1 MNFLLKRLEL
11 LTSHPEMRENMRELL
26 RYLAFLVALITT
38 YAVLF
43 HVIMLYVEG
52 QEHSWFTGFYW
63 ALVVMTTLGFGDVTF
78 TSDIGRLF
86 SVVVLLS
93 GVVFLLVMLPFLFIR
108 LFYTP
113 WLEARVRILAPREA
127 PPAASGHVIIIEY
140 DAIAVGLVQRLAAE
154 GIPCFT
160 IEPDPVKAARLMGDG
175 VPVVAGEID
184 EQATYERLRADTA
197 RLVFAN
203 GTDTANTNVTLT
215 VREVAAGVP
224 IVATAEDEDSIDI
237 LELSGAST
245 VLPLKRQLGEYL
257 ASRVDAGRVEAH
269 VVGAIHGLQ
278 IAELPARDTP
288 FAGMKV
294 RETHLRER
302 TGLTVAGLWERGRL
316 QPAYPDTRIDAG
328 SVLVLTGTAERIAAL
343 TRLLPGRT
351 DLTRPV
357 LVIGAGAV
365 GRAAVA
371 ALHRKGFIVHVIDR
385 DEAALARMADHAQA
399 VFAGD
404 ANNRQ
409 LIERAGIGNAG
420 SVLLTSNDDAVNI
433 YLAVY
438 CRRLNPDARIVSRI
452 ARNEESIHRAGADF
466 VLSDATIGVEAVM
479 SLLDGHDPVLLGEGV
494 RLFTVGV
501 PPVLAGR
508 PLRDSGIGS
517 QTGMSVIAVRR
528 GEEYISTLTGETV
541 LPPDGEL
548 LMLGSLH
555 QRRSFGSAFDS
566 GRTHQ

>member
-1 MNFLLKRLEL
+1 MTFLLKRLAV

-26 RYLAFLVALITT
+26 RYLVFLGLLITA

-52 QEHSWFTGFYW
+52 QAHSWLTGFYW
-63 ALVVMTTLGFGDVTF
+63 TLVVMTTLGFGDVTF
-78 TSDIGRLF
+78 ASDVGRVF

-127 PPAASGHVIIIEY
+127 APDASGHVIIIEY

-154 GIPCFT
+154 GVSCFT
-160 IEPDPVKAARLMGDG
+160 IEPDPVQAARLLGDG
-175 VPVVAGEID
+175 VPVVAGAID
-184 EQATYERLRADTA
+184 EQATYERLRVGAA

-215 VREVAAGVP
+215 VREVAAGTP
-224 IVATAEDEDSIDI
+224 IVAIAEHEDSIDI
-237 LELSGAST
+237 LELSGANT

-257 ASRVDAGRVEAH
+257 ASRVDAGRAEAH
-269 VVGAIHGLQ
+269 VVAAIHDLQ

-288 FAGMKV
+288 FAGMQV

-316 QPAYPDTRIDAG
+316 QPAYPDTRIDPG
-328 SVLVLTGTAERIAAL
+328 SVLVVTGTAQRIAGL
-343 TRLLPGRT
+343 TELLPGRT
-351 DLTRPV
+351 DMTRPV
-357 LVIGAGAV
+357 LLIGAGAV
-365 GRAAVA
+365 GQAAAA
-371 ALHRKGFIVHVIDR
+371 ALRRKGFTVHAIDR
-385 DEAALARMADHAQA
+385 DEAALARMAAAGHE

-404 ANNRQ
+404 AANRQ
-409 LIERAGIGNAG
+409 LIERAGVGNAG
-420 SVLLTSNDDAVNI
+420 SVLLTSNDDAMNI

-438 CRRLNPDARIVSRI
+438 CRRLNPDVRIVSRI
-452 ARNEESIHRAGADF
+452 ARNQEAIHRAGADF

-479 SLLDGHDPVLLGEGV
+479 SLLDGHEPVLLGEGV

-501 PPVLAGR
+501 PAALGGR

-517 QTGMSVIAVRR
+517 RTGMSVIAVRH

-541 LPPDGEL
+541 LPPGGEL
-548 LMLGSLH
+548 LMLGSLN
-555 QRRSFGSAFDS
+555 QRRSFGAAFD
-566 GRTHQ
+566 THRPQ

>member
-1 MNFLLKRLEL
+1 MTFLLKRLAV

-26 RYLAFLVALITT
+26 RYLVFLGLLITA
-38 YAVLF
+38 YAVVF

-52 QEHSWFTGFYW
+52 QAHSWLTGFYW
-63 ALVVMTTLGFGDVTF
+63 TLVVMTTLGFGDVTF
-78 TSDIGRLF
+78 ASDAGRVF

-127 PPAASGHVIIIEY
+127 PPEASGHVIITEY
-140 DAIAVGLVQRLAAE
+140 DAIGVGLVQRLAAE

-160 IEPDPVKAARLMGDG
+160 IEPDPVKAARLLGDG

-184 EQATYERLRADTA
+184 EQATYERLRADA
-197 RLVFAN
+197 AGLVFAN

-215 VREVAAGVP
+215 VREVAADTP
-224 IVATAEDEDSIDI
+224 IVAIAEHEDSIDI
-237 LELSGAST
+237 LELSGANT

-257 ASRVDAGRVEAH
+257 ASRVDAGRAEAH
-269 VVGAIHGLQ
+269 VVAAIHDLQ

-316 QPAYPDTRIDAG
+316 QPAYPDTRIDPG
-328 SVLVLTGTAERIAAL
+328 SVLVVTGTAQRIAGL
-343 TRLLPGRT
+343 TELLPGRT
-351 DLTRPV
+351 DMTRPV
-357 LVIGAGAV
+357 LLIGAGAV
-365 GRAAVA
+365 GQAAGA
-371 ALHRKGFIVHVIDR
+371 ALRRKGFTVHAIDR
-385 DEAALARMADHAQA
+385 DESALARMAAAGHE

-404 ANNRQ
+404 AANRQ
-409 LIERAGIGNAG
+409 LIERAGVGNAG
-420 SVLLTSNDDAVNI
+420 SVLLTSNDDAMNI

-438 CRRLNPDARIVSRI
+438 CRRLNPDVRIVSRI
-452 ARNEESIHRAGADF
+452 ARNQEAIHRAGADF

-479 SLLDGHDPVLLGEGV
+479 SLLDGHEPVLLGEGV

-501 PPVLAGR
+501 PAALGGR

-517 QTGMSVIAVRR
+517 RTGMSVIAVRH
-528 GEEYISTLTGETV
+528 GEEYISTLTGETI
-541 LPPDGEL
+541 LPPGGEL

-555 QRRSFGSAFDS
+555 QRRSFGAAFD
-566 GRTHQ
+566 THRPQ

>member
-1 MNFLLKRLEL
+1 MTFLLRRLAVF
-11 LTSHPEMRENMRELL
+11 TSHPEMRANMLAL
-26 RYLAFLVALITT
+26 FRYLVFLGLLVSA
-38 YAVLF
+38 YSGLF
-43 HVIMLYVEG
+43 HFIMLRVEG

-63 ALVVMTTLGFGDVTF
+63 TLVVMTTLGFGDITF
-78 TSDIGRLF
+78 ASDIGRSF
-86 SVVVLLS
+86 SLVVLLS

-113 WLEARVRILAPREA
+113 WLEARVRILAPREV
-127 PPAASGHVIIIEY
+127 PFTTSGHVIIIEY
-140 DAIAVGLVQRLAAE
+140 DAIAVGLVRRLADE

-160 IEPDPVKAARLMGDG
+160 IEPDPVKAARLLGDG

-184 EQATYERLRADTA
+184 EQATYERLRAGAA

-215 VREVAAGVP
+215 VREVAADTP

-237 LELSGAST
+237 LELSGATT
-245 VLPLKRQLGEYL
+245 VLPLKKQLGEYL

-269 VVGAIHGLQ
+269 VVGAIHDLQ

-288 FAGMKV
+288 FAGMQI

-302 TGLTVAGLWERGRL
+302 TGLSVAGLWERGRL
-316 QPAYPDTRIDAG
+316 RPAYPDTRIDHG
-328 SVLVLTGTAERIAAL
+328 SVLVVTGREAHIAAL
-343 TRLLPGRT
+343 TGLLPGRT
-351 DLTRPV
+351 DPTRPV
-357 LVIGAGAV
+357 LLIGV
-365 GRAAVA
+365 GSVGQAAAA
-371 ALHRKGFIVHVIDR
+371 ALHRKGIIVHAIDR
-385 DEAALARMADHAQA
+385 DEAALEKIAGHAQE

-404 ANNRQ
+404 AANRQ
-409 LIERAGIGNAG
+409 LIERAGVGRAG
-420 SVLLTSNDDAVNI
+420 SVLLTSNNDDVNI

-438 CRRLNPDARIVSRI
+438 CRRLNPDVRIVSRI
-452 ARNEESIHRAGADF
+452 TRNLEAIHRAGADF
-466 VLSDATIGVEAVM
+466 VMSDTAIGVEAVI

-501 PPVLAGR
+501 PRSLAGR

-517 QTGMSVIAVRR
+517 RTGMSVI
-528 GEEYISTLTGETV
+528 GIQQGGQYISTLTAESI

-548 LMLGSLH
+548 LLLGSLH
-555 QRRSFGSAFDS
+555 QRRTFGEAFDS
-566 GRTHQ
+566 SRSH

>member
-1 MNFLLKRLEL
+1 MNFLLKRLAV
-11 LTSHPEMRENMRELL
+11 LTSHPEMRENIRELL
-26 RYLAFLVALITT
+26 RYLAFLGLLITA

-52 QEHSWFTGFYW
+52 QAHSWLTGFYW
-63 ALVVMTTLGFGDVTF
+63 TLVVMTTLGFGDVTF
-78 TSDIGRLF
+78 ASDVGRVF

-154 GIPCFT
+154 GVSCFT
-160 IEPDPVKAARLMGDG
+160 IEPDPVQAARLLGDG
-175 VPVVAGEID
+175 VPVVAGAID
-184 EQATYERLRADTA
+184 EQATYERLRVGAA

-215 VREVAAGVP
+215 VREVAAGTP
-224 IVATAEDEDSIDI
+224 IVAIAEHEDSIDI
-237 LELSGAST
+237 LELSGANT

-257 ASRVDAGRVEAH
+257 ASRVDAGRAEAH
-269 VVGAIHGLQ
+269 VVAAIHDLQ

-288 FAGMKV
+288 FAGMQV

-316 QPAYPDTRIDAG
+316 QPAYPDTRIDPG
-328 SVLVLTGTAERIAAL
+328 SVLVVTGTAQRIAGL
-343 TRLLPGRT
+343 TELLPGRT
-351 DLTRPV
+351 DMTRPV
-357 LVIGAGAV
+357 LLIGAGAV
-365 GRAAVA
+365 GQAAAA
-371 ALHRKGFIVHVIDR
+371 ALRRKGFTVHAIDR
-385 DEAALARMADHAQA
+385 DESALAMMAADGHE

-404 ANNRQ
+404 AANRQ
-409 LIERAGIGNAG
+409 LIERAGVGNAG
-420 SVLLTSNDDAVNI
+420 SVLLTSNDDAMNI

-438 CRRLNPDARIVSRI
+438 CRRLNPDVRIVSRI
-452 ARNEESIHRAGADF
+452 ARNQEAIHRAGADF

-479 SLLDGHDPVLLGEGV
+479 SLLDGHEPVLLGEGV

-501 PPVLAGR
+501 PAALGGR

-517 QTGMSVIAVRR
+517 RTGMSVIAVRH

-541 LPPDGEL
+541 LPPGGEL
-548 LMLGSLH
+548 LMLGSLN
-555 QRRSFGSAFDS
+555 QRRSFGAAFD
-566 GRTHQ
+566 THRPQ

>member
-26 RYLAFLVALITT
+26 RYLAFLGLLITA
-38 YAVLF
+38 YAAAF

-52 QEHSWFTGFYW
+52 QEHSWITGFYW
-63 ALVVMTTLGFGDVTF
+63 TLVVMTTLGFGDVTF
-78 TSDIGRLF
+78 ATDVGRIF
-86 SVVVLLS
+86 SLVVLLS

-127 PPAASGHVIIIEY
+127 PPDAADHVIIIEY

-160 IEPDPVKAARLMGDG
+160 IEPDPVKAARLLGDG

-184 EQATYERLRADTA
+184 EQATYERLRAGAA

-203 GTDTANTNVTLT
+203 DTDTANTNVTLT
-215 VREVAAGVP
+215 VREVAADTP
-224 IVATAEDEDSIDI
+224 IVATAEDEDSVDI

-245 VLPLKRQLGEYL
+245 VLPLKKQLGQYL
-257 ASRVDAGRVEAH
+257 ASRVDAGRAEAH

-316 QPAYPDTRIDAG
+316 EPAYPDTLIDPG
-328 SVLVLTGTAERIAAL
+328 SVLVVTGAAERIAAL
-343 TRLLPGRT
+343 TELLPGRT

-357 LVIGAGAV
+357 LVIGAGSV
-365 GRAAVA
+365 GQAAVA

-385 DEAALARMADHAQA
+385 DEAVLEQLADRAHA
-399 VFAGD
+399 VFAGE

-409 LIERAGIGNAG
+409 LIERAGVGNAG
-420 SVLLTSNDDAVNI
+420 SVLLTANDDDVNV

-438 CRRLNPDARIVSRI
+438 CRRLNPDVRIVSRI
-452 ARNEESIHRAGADF
+452 ARNKEAIHRAGADF

-494 RLFTVGV
+494 RLFTVSV
-501 PPVLAGR
+501 PAALGGR

-517 QTGMSVIAVRR
+517 RTGMSVIAVRR
-528 GEEYISTLTGETV
+528 GDEYISTLTAETV

-548 LMLGSLH
+548 LMLGSLR
-555 QRRSFGSAFDS
+555 QRRSFGAAFDS
-566 GRTHQ
+566 NRT

>member
-1 MNFLLKRLEL
+1 MTFLLRRLAVFA
-11 LTSHPEMRENMRELL
+11 SHPELRANMLAL
-26 RYLAFLVALITT
+26 FRYLAFLVLLISV
-38 YAVLF
+38 YSGLF
-43 HVIMLYVEG
+43 HLIMLQVEG
-52 QEHSWFTGFYW
+52 QEHSWLTGFYW
-63 ALVVMTTLGFGDVTF
+63 TLVVMTTLGFGDITF

-86 SVVVLLS
+86 SIVVLLS

-113 WLEARVRILAPREA
+113 WLEARVRILAPREV
-127 PPAASGHVIIIEY
+127 PDTMSGHVIIIEY
-140 DAIAVGLVQRLAAE
+140 DVIGVGLVQRLAAE

-160 IEPDPVKAARLMGDG
+160 IEPDPVRAARLLGDG

-184 EQATYERLRADTA
+184 VQATYERLRAGAA

-215 VREVAAGVP
+215 VREVAADAP

-237 LELSGAST
+237 LELSGATT
-245 VLPLKRQLGEYL
+245 VLPLKKQLGEYL

-269 VVGAIHGLQ
+269 VVGAIHDLQ

-288 FAGMKV
+288 FAGLQI

-302 TGLTVAGLWERGRL
+302 TGLSVAGLWERGRL
-316 QPAYPDTRIDAG
+316 LPAYPDTRIDPG
-328 SVLVLTGTAERIAAL
+328 SVLVVTGKAEQVAGLTS
-343 TRLLPGRT
+343 LLPGRT
-351 DLTRPV
+351 DPTRPV
-357 LVIGAGAV
+357 LLIGAGSV
-365 GRAAVA
+365 GQAAAA
-371 ALHRKGFIVHVIDR
+371 ALHRKGIIVHAIDR
-385 DEAALARMADHAQA
+385 DEAALEKIAGHAQE

-404 ANNRQ
+404 AANRQ
-409 LIERAGIGNAG
+409 LIERAGVGRAG
-420 SVLLTSNDDAVNI
+420 SVLLTSNNDDVNI

-438 CRRLNPDARIVSRI
+438 CRRLNPDVRIVSRI
-452 ARNEESIHRAGADF
+452 TRNLEAIHRAGADF
-466 VLSDATIGVEAVM
+466 VMSDTAIGVEAVI

-501 PPVLAGR
+501 PRSLAGR

-517 QTGMSVIAVRR
+517 RTGMSVI
-528 GEEYISTLTGETV
+528 GIQQGGQYISTLTAESI

-548 LMLGSLH
+548 LLLGSLH
-555 QRRSFGSAFDS
+555 QRRTFGEAFDS
-566 GRTHQ
+566 SRSH

>member
-1 MNFLLKRLEL
+1 MNFLLKRLAV
-11 LTSHPEMRENMRELL
+11 LTSHPEMRENIRELL
-26 RYLAFLVALITT
+26 RYLAFLGLLITA

-52 QEHSWFTGFYW
+52 QTHSWLTGFYW
-63 ALVVMTTLGFGDVTF
+63 TLVVMTTLGFGDVTF
-78 TSDIGRLF
+78 ASDVGRVF

-113 WLEARVRILAPREA
+113 WLEARVRILAPRAA
-127 PPAASGHVIIIEY
+127 PPGASGHVIIIEY

-160 IEPDPVKAARLMGDG
+160 IEPDPVKAARLLGDG

-184 EQATYERLRADTA
+184 EQGTYERLRVGAA
-197 RLVFAN
+197 GLVFAN

-215 VREVAAGVP
+215 VREVAAATP
-224 IVATAEDEDSIDI
+224 IVATAEDEDSVDI

-245 VLPLKRQLGEYL
+245 VLPLKKQLGEYL
-257 ASRVDAGRVEAH
+257 ASRVDAGRAEAH
-269 VVGAIHGLQ
+269 VVGAIHDLQ
-278 IAELPARDTP
+278 IAELPARDTS

-302 TGLTVAGLWERGRL
+302 IGLTVAGLWERGRL
-316 QPAYPDTRIDAG
+316 KPAYPDTLIDPG
-328 SVLVLTGTAERIAAL
+328 SVLVLTGTAARIAAL
-343 TRLLPGRT
+343 TDLLPGRT
-351 DLTRPV
+351 DLTLPV

-365 GRAAVA
+365 GQAAVA

-385 DEAALARMADHAQA
+385 DEAVLAQLADRAHA

-409 LIERAGIGNAG
+409 LIERAGVGSAG

-438 CRRLNPDARIVSRI
+438 CRRLNPDVRIVSRI
-452 ARNEESIHRAGADF
+452 ARNEEAIHRAGADF

-479 SLLDGHDPVLLGEGV
+479 SLLDGHEPVLLGEGV

-501 PPVLAGR
+501 PAALAGR

-517 QTGMSVIAVRR
+517 RTGMSVIAVRR
-528 GEEYISTLTGETV
+528 GEECISTLTGETV
-541 LPPDGEL
+541 LPPEGEL
-548 LMLGSLH
+548 LMLGSLQ
-555 QRRSFGSAFDS
+555 QRRSFGAAFD
-566 GRTHQ
+566 THRPQ

>member
-1 MNFLLKRLEL
+1 MLV
-11 LTSHPEMRENMRELL
+11 SQPQMRTNIRALL
-26 RYLAFLVALITT
+26 RYLAFLATLVTV
-38 YAVLF
+38 YAALF
-43 HVIMLYVEG
+43 HVIMLQVEG
-52 QEHSWFTGFYW
+52 QEHSWLTGFYW
-63 ALVVMTTLGFGDVTF
+63 TLVVMTTLGFGDITF
-78 TSDIGRLF
+78 ASDLGRVF
-86 SVVVLLS
+86 SIVVLLS
-93 GVVFLLVMLPFLFIR
+93 GVVFLLVLLPFLFIR

-113 WLEARVRILAPREA
+113 WLEARVRILAPREV
-127 PPAASGHVIIIEY
+127 PAAMADHVIIVEH
-140 DAIAVGLVQRLAAE
+140 DAIAMGLVQRLAAE
-154 GIPCFT
+154 GIPSFT
-160 IEPDPVKAARLMGDG
+160 IEPDPVKAARLLGDG
-175 VPVVAGEID
+175 VPVIAGEMD
-184 EQATYERLRADTA
+184 EQATYERLRADAA

-215 VREVAAGVP
+215 VREVASDTP
-224 IVATAEDEDSIDI
+224 IVATAVDEDSVDI

-257 ASRVDAGRVEAH
+257 ASRVDAGRAEAH
-269 VVGAIHGLQ
+269 VVGAIHDLQ

-294 RETHLRER
+294 RETHMRER
-302 TGLTVAGLWERGRL
+302 TGLTVAGLWQRGRL
-316 QPAYPDTRIDAG
+316 HPAYPETLIDPG
-328 SVLVLTGTAERIAAL
+328 SVLVFTGTADRIAAL
-343 TRLLPGRT
+343 TELLPGRT

-365 GRAAVA
+365 GRAAVS

-385 DEAALARMADHAQA
+385 DEAALAQLADRTHA

-409 LIERAGIGNAG
+409 LIERAGLGNAG

-438 CRRLNPDARIVSRI
+438 CRRLNPDVRIVSRI
-452 ARNEESIHRAGADF
+452 SRNQEAIHRAGADF

-479 SLLDGHDPVLLGEGV
+479 ALIDGHEPVLLGEGV
-494 RLFTVGV
+494 RLFTVSV
-501 PPVLAGR
+501 PAALAGL
-508 PLRDSGIGS
+508 PLRESGIGS
-517 QTGMSVIAVRR
+517 RTGMSVIALHH
-528 GEEYISTLTGETV
+528 GDEYVSTLTGETV

-555 QRRSFGSAFDS
+555 QRQAFGAAFDANRS
-566 GRTHQ
+566 Q

>member
-1 MNFLLKRLEL
+1 MTFLLKRLEL
-11 LTSHPEMRENMRELL
+11 LTSHPKMRENLRELL
-26 RYLAFLVALITT
+26 RYLAFLGLLITA

-52 QEHSWFTGFYW
+52 QAHSWLTGFYW
-63 ALVVMTTLGFGDVTF
+63 TLVVMTTLGFGDVTF
-78 TSDIGRLF
+78 ASDVGRVF

-113 WLEARVRILAPREA
+113 WLEALARIRAPREA
-127 PPAASGHVIIIEY
+127 PPGASDHVIIIEY
-140 DAIAVGLVQRLAAE
+140 DAIAVGLVQRLEAE
-154 GIPCFT
+154 GVPCFT
-160 IEPDPVKAARLMGDG
+160 IEPDPEKAARLLGDR
-175 VPVVAGEID
+175 VPVVAGAID
-184 EQATYERLRADTA
+184 ERATYERLRAGAA

-215 VREVAAGVP
+215 VREVTAGTP
-224 IVATAEDEDSIDI
+224 IVAIAEHEDSIDI
-237 LELSGAST
+237 LELSGATT
-245 VLPLKRQLGEYL
+245 VLPLKRRLGEYL
-257 ASRVDAGRVEAH
+257 ASRVDAGRAEAH
-269 VVGAIHGLQ
+269 VVGAIHDLQ

-316 QPAYPDTRIDAG
+316 QPAYPDTRIDPA
-328 SVLVLTGTAERIAAL
+328 SVLVVTGTAQRIAGL
-343 TRLLPGRT
+343 TELLPGRT
-351 DLTRPV
+351 DMTRPV
-357 LVIGAGAV
+357 LLIGAGAV
-365 GRAAVA
+365 GQAAAA
-371 ALHRKGFIVHVIDR
+371 ALRRKGFTVHAIDR
-385 DEAALARMADHAQA
+385 DESALARMAAAGHE

-404 ANNRQ
+404 AANRQ
-409 LIERAGIGNAG
+409 LIERAGVGNAG
-420 SVLLTSNDDAVNI
+420 SVLLTSNDDAMNI

-452 ARNEESIHRAGADF
+452 ARNQEAIHRAGADF

-479 SLLDGHDPVLLGEGV
+479 SLLDGHEPVLLGEGV

-501 PPVLAGR
+501 PAALGGR

-517 QTGMSVIAVRR
+517 RTGMSVIAVRH

-541 LPPDGEL
+541 LPPGGEL
-548 LMLGSLH
+548 LMLGSLD
-555 QRRSFGSAFDS
+555 QRRQFGAAFDS
-566 GRTHQ
+566 SRPQ

>member
-1 MNFLLKRLEL
+1 MTLFLKRLAIL
-11 LTSHPEMRENMRELL
+11 VGQPQMRANIRSLL
-26 RYLAFLVALITT
+26 RYLAFLVTLVAV
-38 YAVLF
+38 YAAVF
-43 HVIMLYVEG
+43 HVIMLEVEG
-52 QEHSWFTGFYW
+52 QQHSWVTGFYW
-63 ALVVMTTLGFGDVTF
+63 TLVVMTTLGFGDITF
-78 TSDIGRLF
+78 ASDLGRVF
-86 SVVVLLS
+86 SIVVLLS

-113 WLEARVRILAPREA
+113 WLESRVRILAPREA
-127 PPAASGHVIIIEY
+127 PPGVSGHVIIIEY

-160 IEPDPVKAARLMGDG
+160 IEPDPVKAARLLGDG

-184 EQATYERLRADTA
+184 EQATYERLRAGAA

-215 VREVAAGVP
+215 VREVAADTP
-224 IVATAEDEDSIDI
+224 IFATAEDEDSVDI

-257 ASRVDAGRVEAH
+257 ASRVDAGRAEAH
-269 VVGAIHGLQ
+269 VVAAIQDLQ
-278 IAELPARDTP
+278 IAELPARDTT

-316 QPAYPDTRIDAG
+316 QPAYPDTLIDPG
-328 SVLVLTGTAERIAAL
+328 SVLVVTGTAARIAAL
-343 TRLLPGRT
+343 TGLLPGRT

-365 GRAAVA
+365 GQAAVA
-371 ALHRKGFIVHVIDR
+371 ALRRKGLTVHVIDR
-385 DEAALARMADHAQA
+385 DEAVLAQLAERGHA

-409 LIERAGIGNAG
+409 LIERAGVGSAG
-420 SVLLTSNDDAVNI
+420 SVLLTSHDDAVNI

-438 CRRLNPDARIVSRI
+438 CRRLNPDVRIVSRI
-452 ARNEESIHRAGADF
+452 KRNEEAIHRAGADF

-479 SLLDGHDPVLLGEGV
+479 SLLDGHEPMLLGEGV

-501 PPVLAGR
+501 PAALAGK
-508 PLRDSGIGS
+508 PLRESGIGS
-517 QTGMSVIAVRR
+517 RTGMSVIAVRQ
-528 GEEYISTLTGETV
+528 GEECVSTLTGETV

-555 QRRSFGSAFDS
+555 QRRSFGAAFDAS
-566 GRTHQ
+566 RPQ

>member
-1 MNFLLKRLEL
+1 MTFLLKRLAA
-11 LTSHPEMRENMRELL
+11 LTSHPEMRENIRALF
-26 RYLAFLVALITT
+26 RYLAFLVALVTV

-43 HVIMLYVEG
+43 HFIMLRVEG
-52 QEHSWFTGFYW
+52 QEHSWVTGFYW
-63 ALVVMTTLGFGDVTF
+63 AVVVMTTLGFGDVTF
-78 TSDIGRLF
+78 ASDAGRVF
-86 SVVVLLS
+86 SVVVVLS

-127 PPAASGHVIIIEY
+127 PPEASGHVIITEY
-140 DAIAVGLVQRLAAE
+140 DAIGVGLVQRLAAE

-160 IEPDPVKAARLMGDG
+160 IEPDPVTAARLLGDG

-184 EQATYERLRADTA
+184 EQATYERLRADA
-197 RLVFAN
+197 AGLVFAN

-215 VREVAAGVP
+215 VREVAADTP
-224 IVATAEDEDSIDI
+224 IVAIAEHEDSIDI
-237 LELSGAST
+237 LELSGANT

-257 ASRVDAGRVEAH
+257 ASRVDAGRAEAH
-269 VVGAIHGLQ
+269 VVAAIHDLQ

-316 QPAYPDTRIDAG
+316 QPAYPDTRIDPG
-328 SVLVLTGTAERIAAL
+328 SVLVVTGTAQRIAGL
-343 TRLLPGRT
+343 TELLPGRT
-351 DLTRPV
+351 DMTRPV
-357 LVIGAGAV
+357 LLIGAGAV
-365 GRAAVA
+365 GQAAGA
-371 ALHRKGFIVHVIDR
+371 ALRRKGFTVHAIDR
-385 DEAALARMADHAQA
+385 DESALARMAAAGHE

-404 ANNRQ
+404 AANRQ
-409 LIERAGIGNAG
+409 LIERAGVGNAG
-420 SVLLTSNDDAVNI
+420 SVLLTSNDDAMNI

-438 CRRLNPDARIVSRI
+438 CRRLNPDVRIVSRI
-452 ARNEESIHRAGADF
+452 ARNQEAIHRAGADF

-479 SLLDGHDPVLLGEGV
+479 SLLDGHEPVLLGEGV

-501 PPVLAGR
+501 PAALGGR

-517 QTGMSVIAVRR
+517 RTGMSVIAVRH
-528 GEEYISTLTGETV
+528 GEEYISTLTGETI
-541 LPPDGEL
+541 LPPGGEL

-555 QRRSFGSAFDS
+555 QRRSFGAAFD
-566 GRTHQ
+566 THRPQ

>member
-1 MNFLLKRLEL
+1 MTFLIKRLAL
-11 LTSHPEMRENMRELL
+11 LTSHPEMRENMRALL
-26 RYLAFLVALITT
+26 RYLAFLGLLVSA

-52 QEHSWFTGFYW
+52 QEHSWITGFYW
-63 ALVVMTTLGFGDVTF
+63 TLVVMTTLGFGDVTF
-78 TSDIGRLF
+78 ASDIGRVF

-93 GVVFLLVMLPFLFIR
+93 GVVFLLVMLPFLFVR

-113 WLEARVRILAPREA
+113 WLEARVRILAPREV
-127 PPAASGHVIIIEY
+127 PDTASGHVIIIEY

-154 GIPCFT
+154 GISSFV

-184 EQATYERLRADTA
+184 ERTTYERLRADTA
-197 RLVFAN
+197 QLVFAN
-203 GTDTANTNVTLT
+203 GPDTANTNVTLT
-215 VREVAAGVP
+215 VREVAAGTP

-245 VLPLKRQLGEYL
+245 VLPLKKQLGEYL
-257 ASRVDAGRVEAH
+257 ASRVDAGRAEAH
-269 VVGAIHGLQ
+269 VVGAIHDLQ
-278 IAELPARDTP
+278 IAELPARDTS

-302 TGLTVAGLWERGRL
+302 IGLTVAGLWERGRL
-316 QPAYPDTRIDAG
+316 QPAYPDTLIDPG
-328 SVLVLTGTAERIAAL
+328 SVLVLTGTTERIAAL
-343 TRLLPGRT
+343 TDLLPGRT
-351 DLTRPV
+351 DLTLPV

-385 DEAALARMADHAQA
+385 DEAVLAQLADRAHA

-409 LIERAGIGNAG
+409 LIERAGVGSAG

-438 CRRLNPDARIVSRI
+438 CRRLNPDVRIVSRI
-452 ARNEESIHRAGADF
+452 ARNEEAIHRAGADF

-479 SLLDGHDPVLLGEGV
+479 SLLDGHEPVLLGEGV

-501 PPVLAGR
+501 PATLAGR

-528 GEEYISTLTGETV
+528 GEEYISTLTGETI

-555 QRRSFGSAFDS
+555 QRRSFGAAFD
-566 GRTHQ
+566 THRPQ

>member
-1 MNFLLKRLEL
+1 MTFLLKRLAV

-26 RYLAFLVALITT
+26 RYLLFLGLLITG

-52 QEHSWFTGFYW
+52 QAHSWLTGFYW
-63 ALVVMTTLGFGDVTF
+63 TLVVMTTLGFGDVTF
-78 TSDIGRLF
+78 ASDIGRVF

-127 PPAASGHVIIIEY
+127 PPAASGHVIVIEY

-154 GIPCFT
+154 GVPCFT
-160 IEPDPVKAARLMGDG
+160 IEPDPVQAARLLGDG
-175 VPVVAGEID
+175 VPVVAGAID
-184 EQATYERLRADTA
+184 EQATYERLRVGAA

-215 VREVAAGVP
+215 VREVAAGTP
-224 IVATAEDEDSIDI
+224 IVAIAEHEDSIDI
-237 LELSGAST
+237 LELSGANT

-257 ASRVDAGRVEAH
+257 ASRVDAGRAEAH
-269 VVGAIHGLQ
+269 VVAAIHDLQ

-288 FAGMKV
+288 FAGMQV

-316 QPAYPDTRIDAG
+316 QPAYPDTRIDPG
-328 SVLVLTGTAERIAAL
+328 SVLVVTGTAQRIAGL
-343 TRLLPGRT
+343 TELLPGRT
-351 DLTRPV
+351 DMTRPV
-357 LVIGAGAV
+357 LLIGAGAV
-365 GRAAVA
+365 GQAAAA
-371 ALHRKGFIVHVIDR
+371 ALRRKGFTVHAIDR
-385 DEAALARMADHAQA
+385 DEAALARMAAAGHE

-404 ANNRQ
+404 AANRQ
-409 LIERAGIGNAG
+409 LIERAGVGNAG
-420 SVLLTSNDDAVNI
+420 SVLLTSNDDAMNI

-438 CRRLNPDARIVSRI
+438 CRRLNPDVRIVSRI
-452 ARNEESIHRAGADF
+452 ARNQEAIHRAGADF

-479 SLLDGHDPVLLGEGV
+479 SLLDGHEPVLLGEGV

-501 PPVLAGR
+501 PAALGGR

-517 QTGMSVIAVRR
+517 RTGMSVIAVRH

-541 LPPDGEL
+541 LPPGGEL
-548 LMLGSLH
+548 LMLGSLN
-555 QRRSFGSAFDS
+555 QRRSFGAAFD
-566 GRTHQ
+566 THRPQ

>member
-1 MNFLLKRLEL
+1 MTLLIRRLAVL
-11 LTSHPEMRENMRELL
+11 VSQPEMRANIGELL
-26 RYLAFLVALITT
+26 RYLAFLVVLITV
-38 YAVLF
+38 YAGLF
-43 HVIMLYVEG
+43 HFIMLRFEG
-52 QEHSWFTGFYW
+52 QEHSWITGFYW

-78 TSDIGRLF
+78 ASDVGRVF
-86 SVVVLLS
+86 SLVVLLS

-113 WLEARVRILAPREA
+113 WIEARVRILAPREA
-127 PPAASGHVIIIEY
+127 PPKAAGHVIITEY

-154 GIPCFT
+154 GVPCFT
-160 IEPDPVKAARLMGDG
+160 IEPDPVKAARLLGDG
-175 VPVVAGEID
+175 VPVVAGKID
-184 EQATYERLRADTA
+184 ERATYERLRADA
-197 RLVFAN
+197 AGLVFAN

-215 VREVAAGVP
+215 VREVAAGTP
-224 IVATAEDEDSIDI
+224 IVATAENEDSVDI

-245 VLPLKRQLGEYL
+245 VLPLKKQLGEYM
-257 ASRVDAGRVEAH
+257 ASRVDAGRAEAH
-269 VVGAIHGLQ
+269 VVGAIHDLQ
-278 IAELPARDTP
+278 IAELPARDTS

-302 TGLTVAGLWERGRL
+302 IGLTVAGLWERGRL
-316 QPAYPDTRIDAG
+316 RPAYPDTLIDPG
-328 SVLVLTGTAERIAAL
+328 SVLVLTGTAAHIAAL
-343 TRLLPGRT
+343 TGLLPGRT
-351 DLTRPV
+351 DLTLPV

-385 DEAALARMADHAQA
+385 DEAVLAQLADHAHE

-404 ANNRQ
+404 AANRQ
-409 LIERAGIGNAG
+409 LIERAGVGRAG

-438 CRRLNPDARIVSRI
+438 CRRLNPDVRIVSRI
-452 ARNEESIHRAGADF
+452 ARNEEAIHRAGADF

-479 SLLDGHDPVLLGEGV
+479 SLLDGHEPVLLGEGV

-501 PPVLAGR
+501 PAALAGR

-528 GEEYISTLTGETV
+528 GEEYISTLTGETI

-555 QRRSFGSAFDS
+555 QRRSFGAAFD
-566 GRTHQ
+566 THRPQ

>member
-1 MNFLLKRLEL
+1 MTFLLRRLAVFA
-11 LTSHPEMRENMRELL
+11 SHPKLRANMLAL
-26 RYLAFLVALITT
+26 FRYLAFLVLLISV
-38 YAVLF
+38 YSGLF
-43 HVIMLYVEG
+43 HFIMLQVEG
-52 QEHSWFTGFYW
+52 QAHSWLTGFYW
-63 ALVVMTTLGFGDVTF
+63 TLVVMTTLGFGDITF

-86 SVVVLLS
+86 SIVVLLS

-113 WLEARVRILAPREA
+113 WLEARVRILAPREV
-127 PPAASGHVIIIEY
+127 PATMSGHVIIVEY
-140 DAIAVGLVQRLAAE
+140 DAVAVGLVQRLAAE

-160 IEPDPVKAARLMGDG
+160 IEPDPVKAARLLGDG

-184 EQATYERLRADTA
+184 EQATYERLRAGAA

-215 VREVAAGVP
+215 VREVAADTP

-237 LELSGAST
+237 LELSGATT
-245 VLPLKRQLGEYL
+245 VLPLKKQLGAYL
-257 ASRVDAGRVEAH
+257 ASRVDAGRAEAH
-269 VVGAIHGLQ
+269 VVGAIHNLQ

-288 FAGMKV
+288 FAGLQV

-302 TGLTVAGLWERGRL
+302 TGLSVAGLWERGRL
-316 QPAYPDTRIDAG
+316 RPAYPDTRIDHG
-328 SVLVLTGTAERIAAL
+328 SVLVVTGKAEQVAGL

-357 LVIGAGAV
+357 LLIGAGTV
-365 GRAAVA
+365 GRAAAA
-371 ALHRKGFIVHVIDR
+371 ALHRKGFIVHAIDR
-385 DEAALARMADHAQA
+385 DESALEKIAGHTQE

-404 ANNRQ
+404 AANRQ
-409 LIERAGIGNAG
+409 LIERAGVGRAG
-420 SVLLTSNDDAVNI
+420 SVLLTSNNDDVNI

-438 CRRLNPDARIVSRI
+438 CRRLNPDVRIVSRI
-452 ARNEESIHRAGADF
+452 TRNEEAIHRAGADF
-466 VLSDATIGVEAVM
+466 VLSDATIGVEAVI

-501 PPVLAGR
+501 PRSLAGR
-508 PLRDSGIGS
+508 PLRESGIGS
-517 QTGMSVIAVRR
+517 QTGMSVI
-528 GEEYISTLTGETV
+528 GIQQGGQYIGTLTAETI

-548 LMLGSLH
+548 LLLGSLH
-555 QRRSFGSAFDS
+555 QRRTFGTAFDLNR
-566 GRTHQ
+566 GH